1 MHAYWHCILLHAW
14 QPVLANISAMRG
26 WWCQEGVAMDP
37 NGQNIYTPKH

>member
-1 MHAYWHCILLHAW
+1 MALYSVAW

-26 WWCQEGVAMDP
+26 WWCQEGVAMVQDP